1 MGKRTLSVKNLMK
14 LLWKMEDALFISVP
28 AGENAEEVPKE
39 LVIFL
44 KFVKADLKESQED
57 FHDIYVKQ
65 LQNSIRHIKESCE
78 MEERFMILEEMLRDE
93 RAAGR
98 REERQSI
105 LRSFLED
112 FGSIPPELEK
122 KLFEESDATVL
133 KNWLKIAATSKKYRR
148 IYTKNPVISLL
159 DCQVILCFWVL

>member
-1 MGKRTLSVKNLMK
+1 M
-14 LLWKMEDALFISVP
+14 
-28 AGENAEEVPKE
+28 
-39 LVIFL
+39 

-78 MEERFMILEEMLRDE
+78 MEELFHDFRRDVE
-93 RAAGR
+93 RMSVRPDAG
-98 REERQSI
+98 EERQSI

-133 KNWLKIAATSKKYRR
+133 KNWLKIAATSKSIEEFIQK
-148 IYTKNPVISLL
+148 I
-159 DCQVILCFWVL
+159 Q

>member
-1 MGKRTLSVKNLMK
+1 MT
-14 LLWKMEDALFISVP
+14 
-28 AGENAEEVPKE
+28 
-39 LVIFL
+39 
-44 KFVKADLKESQED
+44 
-57 FHDIYVKQ
+57 
-65 LQNSIRHIKESCE
+65 
-78 MEERFMILEEMLRDE
+78 

-133 KNWLKIAATSKKYRR
+133 KNWLKIAATSKSIEEFIQKSS
-148 IYTKNPVISLL
+148 NSLL

>member
-1 MGKRTLSVKNLMK
+1 M
-14 LLWKMEDALFISVP
+14 
-28 AGENAEEVPKE
+28 
-39 LVIFL
+39 

-65 LQNSIRHIKESCE
+65 LQNSIRHIKESRE

-133 KNWLKIAATSKKYRR
+133 KNWLKNCSYIKKYRR
-148 IYTKNPVISLL
+148 IYTKNPVILYWTVKLSYAFGYYSGTSPIFKSMS
-159 DCQVILCFWVL
+159 QRNLCLIRQYLSKKMQRNSIVF